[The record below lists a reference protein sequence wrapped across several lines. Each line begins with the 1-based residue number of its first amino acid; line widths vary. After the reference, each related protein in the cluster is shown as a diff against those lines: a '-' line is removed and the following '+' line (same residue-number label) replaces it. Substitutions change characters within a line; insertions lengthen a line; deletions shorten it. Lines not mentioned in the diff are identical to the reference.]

1 MDVLTQSTTSMEAVT
16 LAVLQQPTIYCADN
30 FNAAAGHPIGPAGS
44 DDL

>member
-16 LAVLQQPTIYCADN
+16 LQQPTIYCADN